1 MRCFKIPVY
10 NTTFYYK
17 VSFWRSLFSKTIY
30 VQNHS
35 FFWCLINSSSFRI
48 SSFFMT
54 IRKLLFHQAFSLF
67 GPILFDRDCSVLHF
81 STPLREKCSN
91 TEFAL
96 VRIFPHL
103 DWIRRDTEYLS
114 VFSPNA
120 GKYRPAKTPY
130 LDNFHAVLTLSTH
143 VFLKMN
149 RLGIHFFYRKKWSFL
164 AKDISTNY
172 NTFYFFKKFLC
183 QDQAIKLKGESCE

>member
-17 VSFWRSLFSKTIY
+17 VSFWRPLFSKTIY
-30 VQNHS
+30 VRNHS

-91 TEFAL
+91 TEFFL

-103 DWIRRDTEYLS
+103 DWI
-114 VFSPNA
+114 FSPNA
-120 GKYRPAKTPY
+120 GKYRLAKTPY
-130 LDNFHAVLTLSTH
+130 LDTFHAVLTLSTH

-149 RLGIHFFYRKKWSFL
+149 WLGIHFFYRKKWSFL

-172 NTFYFFKKFLC
+172 NTFYCSKSFYAK
-183 QDQAIKLKGESCE
+183 IKP

>member
-17 VSFWRSLFSKTIY
+17 VSFWRPLFSKTIY
-30 VQNHS
+30 VRNHS

-91 TEFAL
+91 TEFFL
-96 VRIFPHL
+96 VWIFPNL
-103 DWIRRDTEYLS
+103 DWIREIRSISPYS
-114 VFSPNA
+114 VQMQENTDQQKLRIWTLFTRCSHSQPMFFWKWIDLVFIFSIERND
-120 GKYRPAKTPY
+120 
-130 LDNFHAVLTLSTH
+130 L
-143 VFLKMN
+143 
-149 RLGIHFFYRKKWSFL
+149 FFQK
-164 AKDISTNY
+164 I
-172 NTFYFFKKFLC
+172 
-183 QDQAIKLKGESCE
+183 

>member
-1 MRCFKIPVY
+1 
-10 NTTFYYK
+10 
-17 VSFWRSLFSKTIY
+17 
-30 VQNHS
+30 
-35 FFWCLINSSSFRI
+35 
-48 SSFFMT
+48 MT
-54 IRKLLFHQAFSLF
+54 IRKLLSHLAFSLF
-67 GPILFDRDCSVLHF
+67 GPILFDRNCSVLYF

-130 LDNFHAVLTLSTH
+130 LDNFHAVLTLSTY

-172 NTFYFFKKFLC
+172 NTYLFLEEVFMPRSSHKAEGRELWV
-183 QDQAIKLKGESCE
+183 D

>member
-1 MRCFKIPVY
+1 
-10 NTTFYYK
+10 
-17 VSFWRSLFSKTIY
+17 
-30 VQNHS
+30 
-35 FFWCLINSSSFRI
+35 
-48 SSFFMT
+48 MT
-54 IRKLLFHQAFSLF
+54 IRKLLSHLAFSLF
-67 GPILFDRDCSVLHF
+67 GPILFDRNCSVLHF

-114 VFSPNA
+114 VFSLNA